1 MGCIIK
7 RCWHDL
13 LCRAEAAKA
22 SKKDKDKIANSKA
35 YTSPIQPSSAFHLRN
50 RLLSR
55 MGTKVGSQVPS
66 CLVICLVFH
75 HQIPDHIQSSQRTSA
90 YYHLGILK

>member
-7 RCWHDL
+7 RSYHGC
-13 LCRAEAAKA
+13 CSAAAAKTTEQ
-22 SKKDKDKIANSKA
+22 DKDKVVNSRV

-55 MGTKVGSQVPS
+55 IGTKVDDLYVSLL
-66 CLVICLVFH
+66 CNFKNFILY
-75 HQIPDHIQSSQRTSA
+75 QIPEHVHKLQLIIGWAS
-90 YYHLGILK
+90 